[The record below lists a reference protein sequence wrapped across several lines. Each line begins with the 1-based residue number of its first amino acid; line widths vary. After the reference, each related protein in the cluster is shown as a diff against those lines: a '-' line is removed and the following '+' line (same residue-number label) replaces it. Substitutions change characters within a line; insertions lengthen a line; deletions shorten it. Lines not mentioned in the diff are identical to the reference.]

1 MAEKRKQTKRSSQ
14 LEKRRREAEENR
26 ILREKTKKAL
36 ENRANKIEVG
46 RMVQGIMNRLEAQ
59 NTAGMTRQ
67 EKKNAE
73 AARLVLQ
80 THRAE
85 KRRRENA
92 AMMRQINA
100 YGTMGGQSVRKQIA
114 EEKYKRV
121 LEKVMRQATYTP
133 TDFKHLGKIV
143 RARRDGQWSLV
154 ERLIRNWETNVKSRV
169 CRMRKRDMQNMARG
183 LNVPANRKKKNQL
196 CQAIKNKI

>member
-59 NTAGMTRQ
+59 NTAGMTTR
-67 EKKNAE
+67 EKRNAE

>member
-14 LEKRRREAEENR
+14 LEKRRREAEETR
-26 ILREKTKKAL
+26 ILREKTKKGS
-36 ENRANKIEVG
+36 ENHTKKMEVG
-46 RMVQGIMNRLEAQ
+46 RMVQRIMNRLEAQ
-59 NTAGMTRQ
+59 NTAGMTTQ
-67 EKKNAE
+67 EKRNAE

-121 LEKVMRQATYTP
+121 LEKVMRQSTYTP

-154 ERLIRNWETNVKSRV
+154 ERLIRNWETNVKRRV
-169 CRMRKRDMQNMARG
+169 CRMKKVDMQNMARG
-183 LNVPANRKKKNQL
+183 LNVSTNRKKKNQL